1 MYPNATN
8 QCPQDSCFLSGKLTT
23 ECSPASCM
31 PCPENAAQPSTNG
44 LCRFIV
50 GHKGLGDWLFCTI
63 ISGVG
68 LPLSFLLWHR
78 SLYKSAI
85 TDGACM

>member
-1 MYPNATN
+1 M
-8 QCPQDSCFLSGKLTT
+8 
-23 ECSPASCM
+23 
-31 PCPENAAQPSTNG
+31 
-44 LCRFIV
+44 

-63 ISGVG
+63 ISGTG

-85 TDGACM
+85 KDGACM